1 MFVNGKK
8 NEKKKKITEN
18 KMKILAKNSKVE
30 RKKYDSEVGK
40 GKKEKMETEGKRKMK
55 M

>member
-18 KMKILAKNSKVE
+18 KMKILAKKFKG
-30 RKKYDSEVGK
+30 RKKKV
-40 GKKEKMETEGKRKMK
+40 
-55 M
+55 